1 MLSLS
6 LHIYNIYLF
15 NTLSRYASERVKS
28 SHSKIIIFI
37 KKALKFNTNSVFF
50 CLSCNQLQPTFCA
63 TRYQRHFPLTFICI
77 FCIIVKWANNWH
89 NVHERPTKLKAN
101 AEVRV
106 ESEKWNVLRTAQ
118 RKHCMFQANIN
129 RILLYEISMKLS

>member
-1 MLSLS
+1 M
-6 LHIYNIYLF
+6 
-15 NTLSRYASERVKS
+15 
-28 SHSKIIIFI
+28 
-37 KKALKFNTNSVFF
+37 FF

-63 TRYQRHFPLTFICI
+63 TRYQRHFPQTFICI

-106 ESEKWNVLRTAQ
+106 ESGKWNVLRTAQ

-129 RILLYEISMKLS
+129 RILLYKISMKLSLLYNAYLGINWSNKRERFQVIKVKIKWGISETHLFKKISQRKLV